1 MGRRIMTQ
9 DELSLRETELLLL
22 QNLMRGD
29 NSGLDYE
36 EFRDSSVNTARYRG
50 DRTESMY
57 GSPILEPAREE
68 GRITQVRF
76 YVDYDDGT
84 IEKAVQVRAYS
95 DGHISTT
102 KETQE
107 DFLSEIE
114 EHLAAIRDHR
124 EFLDPLDDL
133 IDEYIYQA
141 FRGSFTSPEDIHR
154 ERVNRAFRNL
164 VEDYFDEDD
173 YQDEERHIFESII
186 ACLGIELSRLDLTD
200 NTYPDV
206 DEDEMMPRQEG
217 KIEEFFEHYAVTA
230 DGMTRP
236 DFDLLSSHLHHLLRQ
251 RWDSPI
257 EIIEYAIEQ
266 YAL

>member
-1 MGRRIMTQ
+1 MSQ
-9 DELSLRETELLLL
+9 AELSLRETELLLL

-36 EFRDSSVNTARYRG
+36 EFRDSNVNTARYRG
-50 DRTESMY
+50 DRAESLY

-76 YVDYDDGT
+76 YVDYNDGT
-84 IEKAVQVRAYS
+84 IEKPVQVRAYS

-102 KETQE
+102 KPTQE
-107 DFLSEIE
+107 DFLNELE
-114 EHLAAIRDHR
+114 QHLAAIREHR

-133 IDEYIYQA
+133 IDEYVYQA
-141 FRGSFTSPEDIHR
+141 FRGSFASPEDIHR

-164 VEDYFDEDD
+164 VSDYFDEDD

-186 ACLGIELSRLDLTD
+186 ACLGIELSRLDLTAD
-200 NTYPDV
+200 TYPDV
-206 DEDEMMPRQEG
+206 DEDEMMPRHEG
-217 KIEEFFEHYAVTA
+217 YIEDFFENYAVTA

-236 DFDLLSSHLHHLLRQ
+236 DFELLSSHLHHMLGQ
-251 RWDSPI
+251 RWESPL
-257 EIIEYAIEQ
+257 EIIEYAIEE